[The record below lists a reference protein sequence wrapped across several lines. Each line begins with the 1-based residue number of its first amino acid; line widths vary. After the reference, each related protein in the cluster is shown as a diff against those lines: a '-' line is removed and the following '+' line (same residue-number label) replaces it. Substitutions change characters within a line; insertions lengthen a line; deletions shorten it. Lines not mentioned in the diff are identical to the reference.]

1 MIPGALRSNGISTK
15 SPLIGP
21 CPSIGLPMALTTRP
35 TMPSPVRIEAIRFVL
50 GENIGYDSNNL
61 TKGRTVSSIR
71 ITLTDKNLILDEYS
85 ILKKLDKSGEVK
97 TYIKDEL
104 PDNNIDC
111 LLLDYDSH
119 CFMNK
124 EKLNEFIHYLK
135 EQAKTK
141 QIIIVSQSKE
151 VLAAADCV
159 FKMQRVDSGKCVM
172 VNVCEKE
179 SA

>member
-1 MIPGALRSNGISTK
+1 MKINSVLITNYKSLEVSFVLKDGINVITGENGSGKSN
-15 SPLIGP
+15 L
-21 CPSIGLPMALTTRP
+21 L
-35 TMPSPVRIEAIRFVL
+35 EAIRFVL
-50 GENIGYDSNNL
+50 GENVGYDSNNL

-85 ILKKLDKSGEVK
+85 ILKKLYKSGEVK